1 MLLKAPNAPAPR
13 CAHQVSHSTASV
25 RSTFDLM
32 PFQARSIGCFLFLHC
47 ACARL
52 AGVIMFSTSPLV
64 TFCHYQSCENDILKT
79 MELILMQIRGA
90 RARNDHL

>member
-1 MLLKAPNAPAPR
+1 
-13 CAHQVSHSTASV
+13 
-25 RSTFDLM
+25 
-32 PFQARSIGCFLFLHC
+32 
-47 ACARL
+47 
-52 AGVIMFSTSPLV
+52 MFSTSPLV